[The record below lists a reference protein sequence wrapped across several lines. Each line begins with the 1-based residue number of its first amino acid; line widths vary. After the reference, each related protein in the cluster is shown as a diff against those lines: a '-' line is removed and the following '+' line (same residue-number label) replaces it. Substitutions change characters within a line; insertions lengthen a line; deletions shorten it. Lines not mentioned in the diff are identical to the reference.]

1 MATIQN
7 VLNFARAQSQTD
19 SNGLTDA
26 NGIIWANEAELDLHR
41 RLIDHNIDASSTK
54 EAYCDGK
61 VPTNDGDGSTFL
73 YPSDLWLLKAIEV
86 NFSNT
91 DAGGYVRADQCEV
104 SNLPG
109 QNSFSYLRKQCS
121 KLHPKFDDRGDWYE
135 IFPAFGGGDNL
146 SQAIRIFYF
155 AAPTE
160 YTATSDT
167 INYPESMDYRVL
179 GWRVAANYLYSLGV
193 DKIPLADKF
202 ITKYEERV
210 KQFISTLGRGAQQ
223 PLQTT
228 PLQITGWEF

>member
-1 MATIQN
+1 MATIAN
-7 VLNFARAQSQTD
+7 VLDFARAQSQTD
-19 SNGLTDA
+19 SSGLTDA
-26 NGIIWANEAELDLHR
+26 NGIIFTNEAELDIHR
-41 RLIDHNIDASSTK
+41 RLIDHGIDASSTK

-73 YPSDLWLLKAIEV
+73 YPTDLWLLKAIEV

-91 DAGGYVRADQCEV
+91 DAGGYVRASQCDV

-109 QNSFSYLRKQCS
+109 QNSFSNLRQNAS
-121 KLHPKFDDRGDWYE
+121 RLHPQFDDRGDWYE
-135 IFPAFGGGDNL
+135 IFPAFTGGDNT

-155 AAPTE
+155 ATPTE

-167 INYPESMDYRVL
+167 VNYPESMDYRIL

-193 DKIPLADKF
+193 EKIPLADKCNSF
-202 ITKYEERV
+202 YEERV

-223 PLQTT
+223 PIQVT
-228 PLQITGWEF
+228 PIGLTGWEY